1 MRAAVFDRF
10 GPPSVLRV
18 AELPDP
24 VPGPGEIRVRVRAA
38 GVQPFDVAFR
48 SGALARDRASFPA
61 QPVGQEYAGVID
73 AVGPALPPPPDPPG
87 SGDRPR
93 AAGDRSSAVGDRPG
107 LSPAVGDAVLGST
120 MFNGQASAVVV
131 PAASAVLKPYHL
143 DFPTA
148 AGLVAAAQTASGA
161 LRELDVRAGDVLL
174 VHAAA
179 GSVGTIATQLA
190 RLAGATV
197 IGTASPAHHAYLRGI
212 GAIPVAYGEG
222 LPHSVR
228 LLAKRLPTV
237 VLDAAGGEAIAQSV
251 ALGVPPQRI
260 GTIVDDRAAA
270 EYGARVVRA
279 PRDPARLAEVAE
291 LAARGVLSL
300 PVRAYPLSDVAA
312 AHAAVE
318 TRHGRGKVVLIMESA

>member
-1 MRAAVFDRF
+1 MRAAVFDCF

-18 AELPDP
+18 ADLSEPL
-24 VPGPGEIRVRVRAA
+24 PGPDQIRVRVRAA

-48 SGALARDRASFPA
+48 QGLLAADRASFPG
-61 QPVGQEYAGVID
+61 QQVGQEYAGVVD
-73 AVGPALPPPPDPPG
+73 SVGPG
-87 SGDRPR
+87 V
-93 AAGDRSSAVGDRPG
+93 SS
-107 LSPAVGDAVLGST
+107 LAVGDAVLGST
-120 MFNGQASAVVV
+120 MLNGQASAVVV
-131 PAASAVLKPYHL
+131 PAAAAVAKPNNL

-161 LRELDVRAGDVLL
+161 LRELRVGPGDVLL

-179 GSVGTIATQLA
+179 GSVGTLAVQLA

-197 IGTASPAHHAYLRGI
+197 IGTASPANHDYLRQI
-212 GAIPVAYGEG
+212 GAVPVAYGKD

-228 LLAKRLPTV
+228 LLAKRLPNV

-251 ALGVPPQRI
+251 ALGVSPARI

-270 EYGARVVRA
+270 AHGALVVRA
-279 PRDPARLAEVAE
+279 PRDPARLTEVVE

-300 PVRAYPLSDVAA
+300 PVRAYPLSEVAA

-318 TRHGRGKVVLIMESA
+318 SRHGRGKVVLVIEPV

>member
-24 VPGPGEIRVRVRAA
+24 VPGPGEVRVRVRAA

-48 SGALARDRASFPA
+48 SGRLAPDRAHFPG
-61 QPVGQEYAGVID
+61 QQVGQEYAGIID
-73 AVGPALPPPPDPPG
+73 ALGPALPLPPG
-87 SGDRPR
+87 GRADSGVSSPPGDRADSGTP
-93 AAGDRSSAVGDRPG
+93 
-107 LSPAVGDAVLGST
+107 LAVGDAVLGST
-120 MFNGQASAVVV
+120 MMNGQASAVVV
-131 PAASAVLKPYHL
+131 PVESVVRKPAHL

-161 LRELDVRAGDVLL
+161 LRELAVGAGDVLL

-179 GSVGTIATQLA
+179 GSVGTLAVQLA

-197 IGTASPAHHAYLRGI
+197 IGTAGPANHDYLRQL
-212 GAIPVAYGEG
+212 GAVPVAYGEN

-228 LLAKRLPTV
+228 LLAGRLPNV
-237 VLDAAGGEAIAQSV
+237 VLDAAGGEAIAQSL
-251 ALGVPPQRI
+251 ALGVPPERI
-260 GTIVDDRAAA
+260 GTIVAASH
-270 EYGARVVRA
+270 GARVVRA
-279 PRDPARLAEVAE
+279 PRDPARLAEVVE
-291 LAARGVLSL
+291 LAARGVLAM
-300 PVRAYPLSDVAA
+300 PVRAYPLSEVAA

-318 TRHGRGKVVLIMESA
+318 SRHGRGKVVLIIDSA